1 MQNQKKEV
9 KSKEYKEIQ
18 IEQNEVTFSDYYSFN
33 LQNLAQKI
41 KMQTYRPK
49 SKMLYL

>member
-1 MQNQKKEV
+1 MQNQKKEI

-41 KMQTYRPK
+41 KMQNYKRRANI
-49 SKMLYL
+49 LYL